1 MSDPVIVGRLSKTL
15 LNERRKEKISPELAK
30 LLVNPVPPSQ
40 IADDTSDQSD
50 MELDDDDDNDVDM
63 SNLDLSDN

>member
-1 MSDPVIVGRLSKTL
+1 MRLLFIVGHLSKTL

-50 MELDDDDDNDVDM
+50 MELDDDDDVDM